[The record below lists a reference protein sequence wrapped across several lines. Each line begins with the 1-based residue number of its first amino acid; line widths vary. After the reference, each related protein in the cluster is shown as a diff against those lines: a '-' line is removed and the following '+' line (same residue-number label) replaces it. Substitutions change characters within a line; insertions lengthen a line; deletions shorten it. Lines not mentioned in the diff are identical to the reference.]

1 MTHDKPSGVAAAQ
14 AAATDIGYAMQTV
27 ENLGFYPRTLPKGY
41 KMTIT
46 PQPWIPVG
54 ERLPDRGWDGF
65 SQIVVVAAGNSYFLG
80 RYYKCDPGDEC
91 HECDA
96 DLGERSYIDT
106 SDPPTHW
113 MPLPEPP
120 G

>member
-1 MTHDKPSGVAAAQ
+1 MEHDKPSGVAAAQ

-46 PQPWIPVG
+46 PQPWIPVS
-54 ERLPDRGWDGF
+54 ERLPDDGKEVLVSVDENCDDCGLHVCVF
-65 SQIVVVAAGNSYFLG
+65 DGEAWRRSEAG
-80 RYYKCDPGDEC
+80 
-91 HECDA
+91 
-96 DLGERSYIDT
+96 YIKWKT
-106 SDPPTHW
+106 FHFGVTHW

-120 G
+120 EVK